1 MSAMTD
7 DRTPADSG
15 SEGDLTADQVALLRD
30 AVRRGYFA
38 VPRRVALSELAT
50 AHGLS
55 DVEASERLRR
65 GVETVLADRL
75 LDGTEA

>member
-1 MSAMTD
+1 MN
-7 DRTPADSG
+7 DRPPSDSG
-15 SEGDLTADQVALLRD
+15 DEGDLTATQAALLRD

-75 LDGTEA
+75 LDGAEA